1 MSPWHNRNT
10 RHWPFNHFHR
20 AAPLMCHSVTHT
32 TCERVVSGVHPR
44 IPYTEKIIEILANCQ
59 LGKMWPDPHR
69 VPLMAEN
76 FGGKGS
82 QFEWQLGERAIRSV
96 DSERRHFFFFIL
108 KRTNNSTHLHD
119 NKTVKCWTRV
129 FRWFKHEI
137 CFTHFQNIYVIYLFS
152 RWTGLRVVIRW
163 VQHFSNT
170 AWRDHL
176 PPTN

>member
-82 QFEWQLGERAIRSV
+82 QFEWQLGERALRSV
-96 DSERRHFFFFIL
+96 DSERMHFFFFHIEANQQFYPFT
-108 KRTNNSTHLHD
+108 RQQNSKMLD
-119 NKTVKCWTRV
+119 TRFPV
-129 FRWFKHEI
+129 VQTRNLFYTFSEYLR
-137 CFTHFQNIYVIYLFS
+137 NIFV
-152 RWTGLRVVIRW
+152 
-163 VQHFSNT
+163 
-170 AWRDHL
+170 
-176 PPTN
+176 